1 MEIRFRWLKLTKR
14 SLTILLGIVVLALGL
29 KFGLELSYWTSAFI
43 SVLSVLLSTLIVVI
57 SRWPKYHSFLDTI
70 GKKISTEE
78 FHKLEPVVSI
88 VPFNGH
94 SISCWARID
103 GNRLLFGK
111 ARHWRSLRLDEIE
124 GVDLFQYAG
133 FEIASLDVTNIK
145 GDKVSFCIPWSKSF
159 QDNVEFY

>member
-1 MEIRFRWLKLTKR
+1 MEIRFQWFKLTKR

-29 KFGLELSYWTSAFI
+29 QFGLEFSYWTSAFI
-43 SVLSVLLSTLIVVI
+43 SVFIVLFSTLIIVT
-57 SRWPKYHSFLDTI
+57 SRWPKYYSFLDTI

-103 GNRLLFGK
+103 GNCLLFGK
-111 ARHWRSLRLDEIE
+111 ARHWRSLSLDEIE
-124 GVDLFQYAG
+124 GVELFQYAG